1 MAAVDVQHPVETTY
15 VPAGPLKRS
24 ESQVLKQMKVEQV
37 QQRLFHQQEPV
48 RKLLDET
55 DSLLSA
61 AAADRAAALEVIDQ
75 QQKAARNIGEDLM
88 EDMLCLDSLANLF
101 QEDRQVRKKA
111 LADIEAL
118 VEQVDSAKSMLMK
131 RRKELEALAHA
142 DKEAAPAAAP
152 AAPAPVAKPA
162 TERLAEIRL
171 QLELTSQTLPDAYVV
186 SGFARGLKKEELTL
200 ELSGSTLKINA
211 LRLPTPEESAFLE
224 RTLRRAPT
232 VEDFMAVGRGVFGQI
247 REAIKLPT
255 DVDKSKIQA
264 TCVDGRLRITL
275 PRRARPRVRPP
286 QFSW

>member
-1 MAAVDVQHPVETTY
+1 MAAVDVQHPMEATY

-61 AAADRAAALEVIDQ
+61 AAVDRAAALEVIEQ

-142 DKEAAPAAAP
+142 DTEAAPLAPAAASAAPAA
-152 AAPAPVAKPA
+152 KP
-162 TERLAEIRL
+162 TNERLAEIRL
-171 QLELTSQTLPDAYVV
+171 PLELTSQSLPHAYVV
-186 SGFARGLKKEELTL
+186 SGFARGLKKEDLTL
-200 ELSGSTLKINA
+200 ELRGSTLKINA
-211 LRLPTPEESAFLE
+211 LRLPSPEESAFLE
-224 RTLRRAPT
+224 RSLRRAPT
-232 VEDFMAVGRGVFGQI
+232 VEDFMALGRGVFGQI

-255 DVDKSKIQA
+255 DVERSRIQA
-264 TCVDGRLRITL
+264 TCVDGQLRITL
-275 PRRARPRVRPP
+275 PRQPRRP

>member
-61 AAADRAAALEVIDQ
+61 AAVDRVAALEVIEQ

-142 DKEAAPAAAP
+142 DKEAAPLAPVAPAP
-152 AAPAPVAKPA
+152 AAPN
-162 TERLAEIRL
+162 ERLAELRL
-171 QLELTSQTLPDAYVV
+171 QLELTSQTLPHAYVV

-200 ELSGSTLKINA
+200 ELRGSTLKINA

-247 REAIKLPT
+247 REAIKLPM
-255 DVDKSKIQA
+255 DVDRSKIQA
-264 TCVDGRLRITL
+264 TCVDGQLRITL
-275 PRRARPRVRPP
+275 PRQRQPRRPP
-286 QFSW
+286 RFSW

>member
-1 MAAVDVQHPVETTY
+1 MAAVDVQHPTEATY

-24 ESQVLKQMKVEQV
+24 ESQVVKQMKVEQV

-61 AAADRAAALEVIDQ
+61 AAVDRAAALEVIEQ

-118 VEQVDSAKSMLMK
+118 VDQVDSAKSMLMK
-131 RRKELEALAHA
+131 RRKELEALAPA
-142 DKEAAPAAAP
+142 DAEAPLAP
-152 AAPAPVAKPA
+152 AAPAPAAKP
-162 TERLAEIRL
+162 TKKQRLAEIRL
-171 QLELTSQTLPDAYVV
+171 QLELTSQTLPHAYVV

-200 ELSGSTLKINA
+200 ELRGSTLKINA
-211 LRLPTPEESAFLE
+211 LRLPSPEESAFLE

-255 DVDKSKIQA
+255 DVDRSKIQA
-264 TCVDGRLRITL
+264 TCVDGQLRITL
-275 PRRARPRVRPP
+275 PRQPRRP